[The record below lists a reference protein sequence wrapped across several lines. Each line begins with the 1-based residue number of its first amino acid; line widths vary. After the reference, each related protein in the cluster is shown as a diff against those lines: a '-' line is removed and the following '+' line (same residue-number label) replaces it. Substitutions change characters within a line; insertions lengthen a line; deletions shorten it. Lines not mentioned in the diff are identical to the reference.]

1 MIQRKKYKYQ
11 GVNGSIISTILL
23 EGIAK
28 IELLELQASE
38 GKVLTDGKNVVKTAL
53 IPAENLSKW
62 SEIADELDK

>member
-11 GVNGSIISTILL
+11 GINGTIISIVLL
-23 EGIAK
+23 EGVSK

-38 GKVLTDGKNVVKTAL
+38 GKILTDGNMKVKTAL
-53 IPAENLSKW
+53 IPIENLSKW

>member
-38 GKVLTDGKNVVKTAL
+38 GKVLTDGKNIVKTAL
-53 IPAENLSKW
+53 IPIENLSKW